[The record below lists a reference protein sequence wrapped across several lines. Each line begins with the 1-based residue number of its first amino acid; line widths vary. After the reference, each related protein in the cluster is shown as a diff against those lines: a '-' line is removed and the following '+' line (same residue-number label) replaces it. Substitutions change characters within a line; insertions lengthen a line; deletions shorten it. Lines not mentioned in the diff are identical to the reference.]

1 MATRAVLLLEIRN
14 IAPQPLMRRAR
25 GIYRVAAHHDVD
37 VAALLKVRIEDHFAG
52 RAPARLRTLE
62 NSAVLHKVIRVR
74 VILSH

>member
-1 MATRAVLLLEIRN
+1 MATRAGLLLEIRN

-52 RAPARLRTLE
+52 RAPAWSAPLTPDRLG
-62 NSAVLHKVIRVR
+62 IR
-74 VILSH
+74 I